1 MDSNKRN
8 TCYNMEAGAQQ
19 PTSLPNSIVKY
30 ERSYNVRLCGLEKL
44 HPFDAR
50 KWGNVFEH
58 LKSKIQLDEGCIFLP
73 KEASKEELLIAHSE
87 RYLKSLKWGCNVAK
101 IAEIPWLVFVPNA
114 IIQRC
119 YLRPMRFQTNEL
131 AHKVM
136 IVDLDAHQGN
146 GYAKD
151 FKGNENIF
159 IMDVYNKNI
168 YPHDLEAKEAIR
180 CKVELQHYTAD
191 YEYLDEVER
200 NLERSLSSFYPDLI
214 IYNAGTDILDG
225 DPLGRLSITPKGVIK
240 RDQIVFMKARER
252 SVPIVMLT
260 SGGYLKESA
269 QVIADSIVNLYDLGL
284 ITKK

>member
-1 MDSNKRN
+1 MKDVDDSPSKWPFV
-8 TCYNMEAGAQQ
+8 YSEA
-19 PTSLPNSIVKY
+19 
-30 ERSYNVRLCGLEKL
+30 YNVRLCGLEKL

-119 YLRPMRFQTNEL
+119 YLRPMRFQTNGTLIAGKLAVERGWAINIGGGFHHCSKEKGGGFCPYADITLLIQYLFQFHPEL

-180 CKVELQHYTAD
+180 CKVELQHYTSD
-191 YEYLDEVER
+191 FEYLDEVER
-200 NLERSLSSFYPDLI
+200 NLEQSLSRFYPDLI
-214 IYNAGTDILDG
+214 VYNAGTDILDG
-225 DPLGRLSITPKGVIK
+225 DPLGRLSISPKVVI
-240 RDQIVFMKARER
+240 
-252 SVPIVMLT
+252 
-260 SGGYLKESA
+260 
-269 QVIADSIVNLYDLGL
+269 
-284 ITKK
+284 